1 MRITEFK
8 QSVPKELIKKGLIFY
23 STEKD
28 KPHKD
33 SKGRELFFTDS
44 DIKKLVENT
53 NNYLSYSSGI
63 PIFTEHNKDVNN
75 QVGEIDEP
83 LEVRQIT
90 EDDINSNPK
99 WEHLLGRW
107 GVFSDSVRI
116 MDDDLIDKINR
127 GLSKTLSAGID
138 LKNFHIREV
147 SLVGVPAIPNTVLFH
162 DDMGNIV
169 NFNALLLDEAL
180 KDKDESG
187 KQRQQAQKIF
197 DTLLDVLDNVKSV
210 SSQDEVEGNMQ
221 KDVLIQQN
229 LSQFQ
234 NKILEMYKV
243 SKDEQVQNENQ
254 SNQTLQKQ
262 TSQQNQSPKFNNLQ
276 DFVEYSNQLSKENEG
291 NSNMQFY
298 YLNGVPVVGYDDDVS
313 EYGLYGKARYHV
325 KAFGDKLKKGYA
337 KTVAEGRKKRNYDIN
352 KKMNRLMSQKNQPK
366 SRMTPENFTNRREAL
381 AMKGVKLNSKEAG
394 LVDAMRAVRKPV
406 GLGVG
411 ALGAG
416 AAGGYALG
424 RRKRDRR

>member
-23 STEKD
+23 STEEN

-33 SKGRELFFTDS
+33 SKGREFFFTDR
-44 DIKKLVENT
+44 DIKRLVENT

-83 LEVRQIT
+83 LDVRQIT

-147 SLVGVPAIPNTVLFH
+147 SLVGIPAIPNTVLFH

-234 NKILEMYKV
+234 EKVLEMYKV
-243 SKDEQVQNENQ
+243 SKDEQVQNNNQ
-254 SNQTLQKQ
+254 SNQTLQQQ
-262 TSQQNQSPKFNNLQ
+262 TSQQNQTPKFNN
-276 DFVEYSNQLSKENEG
+276 
-291 NSNMQFY
+291 
-298 YLNGVPVVGYDDDVS
+298 
-313 EYGLYGKARYHV
+313 
-325 KAFGDKLKKGYA
+325 
-337 KTVAEGRKKRNYDIN
+337 
-352 KKMNRLMSQKNQPK
+352 
-366 SRMTPENFTNRREAL
+366 
-381 AMKGVKLNSKEAG
+381 
-394 LVDAMRAVRKPV
+394 
-406 GLGVG
+406 
-411 ALGAG
+411 
-416 AAGGYALG
+416 
-424 RRKRDRR
+424 